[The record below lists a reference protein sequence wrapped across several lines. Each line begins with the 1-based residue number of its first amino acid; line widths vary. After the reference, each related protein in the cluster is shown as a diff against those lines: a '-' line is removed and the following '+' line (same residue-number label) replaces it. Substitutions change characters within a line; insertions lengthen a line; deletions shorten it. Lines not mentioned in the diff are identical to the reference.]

1 MPAALSLP
9 QLVNRIRLATG
20 LVLFAYAATHLLN
33 HSLGLISLDAM
44 DAGRRVFVTIW
55 FNPLGLTL
63 LYGSLTIHLALAFWS
78 IYRRRSLRMPLW
90 EAAQLLLGLM
100 IPPLLAIHVIGSRGA
115 HQLFGT
121 DTNYIYE
128 LLILWVFSPKDG
140 VQLAIVLVIL
150 WMHGCIGLH
159 FWLRLKSWYPR
170 ALPFV
175 YAAALLVPV
184 LALLGFAA
192 GGREVAR
199 LAEDPDWL
207 NQAIAELGFPDE
219 DGVAVLYA
227 IRDWFIGGFLACLA
241 AALIGRA
248 VRRWITSHRA
258 VVITYPDGKKV
269 EVQIG
274 TTILDASRI
283 AGIPHASVCGGRG
296 RCSTCRV
303 RISAGAA
310 ASAAGERRR
319 AQGAG
324 PRRRRAQCAAGLPD
338 AAHRRRR
345 HRAAAAGDRQ
355 PAGRPGAARLS
366 AGP

>member
-9 QLVNRIRLATG
+9 QLVNRTRLATG
-20 LVLFAYAATHLLN
+20 LVLFAYATTHLLN

-100 IPPLLAIHVIGSRGA
+100 IPPLLAIHVIGSRGS
-115 HQLFGT
+115 HQLYGT

-159 FWLRLKSWYPR
+159 FWLRLKPWYPPR
-170 ALPFV
+170 DRLSSMPRRC
-175 YAAALLVPV
+175 LVPV

-199 LAEDPDWL
+199 LAADPAWL
-207 NQAIAELGFPDE
+207 NAGGCRSSACPPET
-219 DGVAVLYA
+219 VAVLY
-227 IRDWFIGGFLACLA
+227 R
-241 AALIGRA
+241 
-248 VRRWITSHRA
+248 HRA
-258 VVITYPDGKKV
+258 TG
-269 EVQIG
+269 
-274 TTILDASRI
+274 
-283 AGIPHASVCGGRG
+283 
-296 RCSTCRV
+296 
-303 RISAGAA
+303 
-310 ASAAGERRR
+310 ASAASSPVCGT
-319 AQGAG
+319 
-324 PRRRRAQCAAGLPD
+324 
-338 AAHRRRR
+338 
-345 HRAAAAGDRQ
+345 
-355 PAGRPGAARLS
+355 S
-366 AGP
+366 

>member
-9 QLVNRIRLATG
+9 QLVNRTRLATG

-100 IPPLLAIHVIGSRGA
+100 IPPLLAIHVIGSRGS
-115 HQLFGT
+115 HQLYGT

-140 VQLAIVLVIL
+140 VQLAFVLVIL

-175 YAAALLVPV
+175 YSPWRCWCRCWRCWALP
-184 LALLGFAA
+184 
-192 GGREVAR
+192 
-199 LAEDPDWL
+199 P
-207 NQAIAELGFPDE
+207 
-219 DGVAVLYA
+219 
-227 IRDWFIGGFLACLA
+227 
-241 AALIGRA
+241 
-248 VRRWITSHRA
+248 
-258 VVITYPDGKKV
+258 
-269 EVQIG
+269 
-274 TTILDASRI
+274 
-283 AGIPHASVCGGRG
+283 
-296 RCSTCRV
+296 
-303 RISAGAA
+303 AGARWR
-310 ASAAGERRR
+310 GWRKIPT
-319 AQGAG
+319 G
-324 PRRRRAQCAAGLPD
+324 
-338 AAHRRRR
+338 
-345 HRAAAAGDRQ
+345 
-355 PAGRPGAARLS
+355 
-366 AGP
+366 